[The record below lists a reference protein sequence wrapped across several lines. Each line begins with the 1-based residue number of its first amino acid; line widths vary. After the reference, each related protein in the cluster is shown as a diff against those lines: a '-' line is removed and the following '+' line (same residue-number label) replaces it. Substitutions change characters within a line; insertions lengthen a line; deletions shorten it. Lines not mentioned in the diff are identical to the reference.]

1 MALPSPPPLRPV
13 PSRPVPALVAEQR
26 LQRNRQWLDA
36 RADSSDPRERLA
48 WRNALVAENLNL
60 VRSIAGREARGAD
73 LPFDDLVQVGC
84 IGLIRALE
92 AFDPARG
99 NRLSSFAVPY
109 IRGAMRHEH
118 RDRQTLVRI
127 PRPLWELRQQAA
139 RLQEERRRL
148 GQGEL
153 GGAALAQALGCG
165 DGPLT
170 EALQLGR
177 LADMRSLDAPRPTG
191 REDGGEGCPW
201 LEQLPDPASLAVLEA
216 QAPTTATATE
226 EQLWVRRRLEQLN
239 PLERQLVLGRID
251 QNRTWVELGHELAL
265 APRQAQRRCLAVLTR
280 LRQEAEAWRQS
291 RGANANASASR
302 AASSV

>member
-1 MALPSPPPLRPV
+1 M
-13 PSRPVPALVAEQR
+13 PALVAEQR

-48 WRNALVAENLNL
+48 WRNALVAQNLDL

-99 NRLSSFAVPY
+99 TRLSSFAVPY
-109 IRGAMRHEH
+109 IRGAIRHEH

-148 GQGEL
+148 GQAEL
-153 GGAALAQALGCG
+153 GGPALAQALGCG
-165 DGPLT
+165 DGPLA

-177 LADMRSLDAPRPTG
+177 LAEMRSLDAPRPTG
-191 REDGGEGCPW
+191 RENGSEGGSW
-201 LEQLPDPASLAVLEA
+201 LEVLPDPASQAALEE
-216 QAPTTATATE
+216 PTPAAATE
-226 EQLWVRRRLEQLN
+226 EQLWIRRRLEALP
-239 PLERQLVLGRID
+239 PLERQLVLGRVD
-251 QNRTWVELGHELAL
+251 QNRSWVELGQELGL

-280 LRQEAEAWRQS
+280 LRQDADAWRQS
-291 RGANANASASR
+291 RGASGTAPARASASR

>member
-1 MALPSPPPLRPV
+1 VS
-13 PSRPVPALVAEQR
+13 EQR
-26 LQRNRQWLDA
+26 LQRNRRWLEA
-36 RADSSDPRERLA
+36 HADSCDPRERLA
-48 WRNALVAENLNL
+48 WRNALVAENLDL

-92 AFDPARG
+92 AYDPARG
-99 NRLSSFAVPY
+99 TRLSSFAVPY

-118 RDRQTLVRI
+118 RDRQSLVRI
-127 PRPLWELRQQAA
+127 PRPLWELRQQAG

-148 GQGEL
+148 GAPQLSGP
-153 GGAALAQALGCG
+153 ALAQALGCG

-177 LADMRSLDAPRPTG
+177 LAEMRSLDAPRPAG
-191 REDGGEGCPW
+191 RDDGNDGGP
-201 LEQLPDPASLAVLEA
+201 LLDQVADPASQADLEPPAPPAV
-216 QAPTTATATE
+216 TE
-226 EQLWVRRRLEQLN
+226 EHLWIRRRLEALS
-239 PLERQLVLGRID
+239 PLERQLVLGHID
-251 QNRTWVELGHELAL
+251 QNRTWVELGRELGL

-280 LRQEAEAWRQS
+280 LRQEADAWRQS
-291 RGANANASASR
+291 RGATASASR